1 MKNKITSAL
10 SKELIISAI
19 ENIPMKQKL
28 ITAVSTI
35 PFIAATTMSG
45 SCATSCPYG
54 MVNDPYPGQCPRY
67 TDITGDGICDL
78 SQATAA
84 AATDTSSTSTDDTTT
99 TTTDSG
105 NGHGANADTT
115 IQDQSADPNAAT
127 IPDSTVLDSGNLHL
141 DTTNY
146 YVLPVTIML
155 IGGYLFTHY
164 LFNKGILKRNKHRR
178 IWNLLVTAGY
188 LGTGVTG
195 ILLTI
200 MINLGIRTALNP
212 SITYWHAEM
221 AILMVIGTMIHIH
234 LYWKPFKNMFRVL
247 FGIKSNL
254 KKKTKVKGHPSDVL

>member
-1 MKNKITSAL
+1 MKKKISAFL
-10 SKELIISAI
+10 SKEKIISAI

-54 MVNDPYPGQCPRY
+54 MINDPYPGQCPRY
-67 TDITGDGICDL
+67 IDITGDGICDL
-78 SQATAA
+78 SQATATVTT
-84 AATDTSSTSTDDTTT
+84 TDTTPDDT

-105 NGHGANADTT
+105 NGHGSNADNS
-115 IQDQSADPNAAT
+115 IQDQSADSNATT
-127 IPDSTVLDSGNLHL
+127 IPDSHGLDSGNLQG

-155 IGGYLFTHY
+155 IGVYLFTHY
-164 LFNKGILKRNKHRR
+164 LFKKGILKRNKHRR
-178 IWNLLVTAGY
+178 IWNLLVTVGY

-234 LYWKPFKNMFRVL
+234 LYWKPFKNIFRVL

-254 KKKTKVKGHPSDVL
+254 RKNPSK

>member
-1 MKNKITSAL
+1 MKKKITSAL
-10 SKELIISAI
+10 SKEKIISTIAK
-19 ENIPMKQKL
+19 IPMKQKL
-28 ITAVSTI
+28 LAAVSTI
-35 PFIAATTMSG
+35 PFIAAATMSG

-54 MVNDPYPGQCPRY
+54 MINDPYPGQCPRY
-67 TDITGDGICDL
+67 LDINGDGICDL

-84 AATDTSSTSTDDTTT
+84 VTTTDTSTSSPDDTTT
-99 TTTDSG
+99 TTKTTDSG
-105 NGHGANADTT
+105 NGHADTT
-115 IQDQSADPNAAT
+115 IQDQPADANAAT
-127 IPDSTVLDSGNLHL
+127 IPDSSGLDSGNLQG

-146 YVLPVTIML
+146 YMLPVTIML

-164 LFNKGILKRNKHRR
+164 LFKKGILKHNKHRR

-200 MINLGIRTALNP
+200 MINLGIRSALNP

-234 LYWKPFKNMFRVL
+234 LYRKPFKNTFKVF

-254 KKKTKVKGHPSDVL
+254 RKNQSMVKGTSK

>member
-1 MKNKITSAL
+1 MKKKISSFL
-10 SKELIISAI
+10 SRDKIISAI
-19 ENIPMKQKL
+19 EKIPMKQKL
-28 ITAVSTI
+28 LAAVSTI
-35 PFIAATTMSG
+35 PFIAAATMSG

-54 MVNDPYPGQCPRY
+54 MINDPYPGQCPRY
-67 TDITGDGICDL
+67 IDINGDGICDL

-84 AATDTSSTSTDDTTT
+84 VTTTDTSTSPDDTSTTT

-115 IQDQSADPNAAT
+115 IQDQPADANATT
-127 IPDSTVLDSGNLHL
+127 IHDSSGLDSGNLQG

-164 LFNKGILKRNKHRR
+164 LFKKGILKRNKHRR

-195 ILLTI
+195 ILLTL
-200 MINLGIRTALNP
+200 MINLGIRTVLNP

-234 LYWKPFKNMFRVL
+234 LYWKPFKTMFRVL

-254 KKKTKVKGHPSDVL
+254 RKNPAKVKGTSQ